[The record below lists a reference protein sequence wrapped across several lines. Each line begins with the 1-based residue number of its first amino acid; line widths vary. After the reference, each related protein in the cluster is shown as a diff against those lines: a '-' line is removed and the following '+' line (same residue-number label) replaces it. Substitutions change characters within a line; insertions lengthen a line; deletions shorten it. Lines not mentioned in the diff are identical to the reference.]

1 MSADVGWG
9 AMITSVRTAHP
20 FFMHD
25 AIYAQ
30 PGALRLVTRGNESAL
45 ADAAARLADLDRVI
59 VTGVGSSWHAALV
72 VEHLLARTGGL
83 GHRARAVHAFEL
95 AKYCPRPD
103 DRAGIVAIS
112 HRGDTAVVREL
123 IGGPAASVVVTG
135 KGSELA
141 GDITLRTV
149 ALEASSAHTVA
160 YTTTLALLA
169 TVSAELGSE
178 ATVRRE
184 LGEIPD
190 HLATLLGQESWE
202 ELAQRF
208 GTEGRYWIVGG
219 GPNTATALEGA
230 LKLQESAHA
239 TALALE
245 CEQFLHG
252 PWTALDAG
260 DVVIVVAPPGPSYER
275 CLAAARAARAAG
287 TRVLALVAS
296 GDVDFAGAATETIEL
311 APVPEMLSPLLAVVP
326 LQLLAYHTAVR
337 RGVNPDAAGGDQ
349 FSRTNARTSS
359 A

>member
-1 MSADVGWG
+1 MTTPAR
-9 AMITSVRTAHP
+9 TSHP

-45 ADAAARLADLDRVI
+45 ADAAARLARLDRVI
-59 VTGVGSSWHAALV
+59 VTGVGSSWHAALAV
-72 VEHLLARTGGL
+72 QHLLATSGGL
-83 GHRARAVHAFEL
+83 GHRAQAVHAFEL
-95 AKYCPRPD
+95 AKYWPRAD
-103 DRAGIVAIS
+103 AGVGIVAIS
-112 HRGDTAVVREL
+112 HRGDTAAVREL
-123 IGGPAASVVVTG
+123 TGGPATSVVVTG
-135 KGSELA
+135 KGSDLA
-141 GDITLRTV
+141 GDVALRTV

-169 TVSAELGSE
+169 TLGAELGSDTTTRH
-178 ATVRRE
+178 A

-202 ELAQRF
+202 ELAGRF
-208 GTEGRYWIVGG
+208 ASDGRYWIVGG

-239 TALALE
+239 TALGLE

-252 PWTALDAG
+252 PWTALDAR
-260 DVVIVVAPPGPSYER
+260 DVLIVVAPPGPSYER
-275 CLAAARAARAAG
+275 CLAAARAARAAD

-296 GDVDFAGAATETIEL
+296 GDVDLAGVATETIEL
-311 APVPEMLSPLLAVVP
+311 AAVPEPISPLLAVVP

-337 RGVNPDAAGGDQ
+337 RGVNPDGVSGDR
-349 FSRTNARTSS
+349 FTG
-359 A
+359 